1 MSNNKHLEAQLLY
14 DLAKI
19 GIGFQAPDPNNMLD
33 NLYKEYGRAVVK
45 QANETNPYVQEVLAE
60 QIETLINKITEVEN
74 VIRKQG

>member
-14 DLAKI
+14 DIASL
-19 GIGFQAPDPNNMLD
+19 GIGFQAPDPNNTLD

-74 VIRKQG
+74 VIRKQS

>member
-1 MSNNKHLEAQLLY
+1 MSNNNHLEAQLLY
-14 DLAKI
+14 DIASL
-19 GIGFQAPDPNNMLD
+19 GIGFQAPDQNNILD

-45 QANETNPYVQEVLAE
+45 QANETKPYVQEVLAE

>member
-14 DLAKI
+14 DLASL
-19 GIGFQAPDPNNMLD
+19 GTGFQAPDSNNILD